1 MLYVCY
7 IYVISYTCISFKLI
21 RVSNIGG
28 VQWPRLNQNEK
39 LFHYLYIAGSDKI
52 QMGRG
57 INFDQRDFWNS
68 IDFNENKLYT
78 ASDIL
83 REEL

>member
-1 MLYVCY
+1 MQRMLTDFWV
-7 IYVISYTCISFKLI
+7 SFATNE
-21 RVSNIGG
+21 VSNISG
-28 VQWPRLNQNEK
+28 VQWPRLNPNEK

-52 QMGRG
+52 QMGRS
-57 INFDQRDFWNS
+57 INFDQKDFWNS
-68 IDFNENKLYT
+68 VNFNENKLYT

>member
-1 MLYVCY
+1 MYILYNV
-7 IYVISYTCISFKLI
+7 
-21 RVSNIGG
+21 GD
-28 VQWPRLNQNEK
+28 VQWPRLNPNEK
-39 LFHYLYIAGSDKI
+39 LFHYLYIVGSDKI
-52 QMGRG
+52 QMGRI

-68 IDFNENKLYT
+68 VNFNENKLYT

>member
-1 MLYVCY
+1 MAK
-7 IYVISYTCISFKLI
+7 I
-21 RVSNIGG
+21 N
-28 VQWPRLNQNEK
+28 PNEK

-52 QMGRG
+52 QMGRS
-57 INFDQRDFWNS
+57 INFDQKDFWNS
-68 IDFNENKLYT
+68 VNFNENKLYT